1 MSGEK
6 HIRISQCMIVK
17 NEEKNIERA
26 LSWGRDIMWE
36 QIVVD
41 TGSKDR
47 TAELAER
54 LGAKVFFFPWQEDF
68 AAAKNYAIEKA
79 EGDWIAFLD
88 ADEYMASDDAKRFR
102 RLLEELEPKAYDG
115 ISTGWQQIDGKG
127 NIFASGTQIRFFRNL
142 PDIRYRRRIHEQLIS
157 TAGRAL
163 KVGDVVASFS
173 IFHTGYQGE
182 DSVETVRSDRNRRLI
197 LKELQENPKD
207 REMMGYMGDE
217 CFCSGKREEAE
228 QWYRRSVEGM
238 PPEVE
243 ENDQRSAVTYTRL
256 LMILTEKEGA
266 EWEDAGKVYD
276 KAVSHLPREAD
287 FDYIAGRFFASAG
300 QAGKAVSH
308 LEQAL
313 EKLNTYGCSNRAL
326 ILAGNLLDA
335 YELLIRCCYETGER
349 QKCISYGAVYLQYD
363 KYSMSVLSRILMIL
377 VPEKGEAQSGTNQ
390 TVLEFLSRY
399 YDLSDLKD
407 RLFLMTT
414 AKRAGSDSFG
424 TYILDHAFTPQE
436 KSQLG
441 LSL

>member
-88 ADEYMASDDAKRFR
+88 ADEYMAADDAKRFR

-217 CFCSGKREEAE
+217 CFCSGKRKEAE

-335 YELLIRCCYETGER
+335 YELLIRCCYETGEP
-349 QKCISYGAVYLQYD
+349 L
-363 KYSMSVLSRILMIL
+363 
-377 VPEKGEAQSGTNQ
+377 
-390 TVLEFLSRY
+390 
-399 YDLSDLKD
+399 
-407 RLFLMTT
+407 
-414 AKRAGSDSFG
+414 
-424 TYILDHAFTPQE
+424 
-436 KSQLG
+436 
-441 LSL
+441 